1 MLVDW
6 TREQPV
12 ATGGKEKIPSWLN
25 QYRSKVQP
33 LYANA
38 GLFYWMQG
46 AGESYPAPTFSRSII
61 PLKLRPSQFET
72 SADIAEDVENASFR
86 VLSSGGLGFEG
97 IHTNGKTRYYTR
109 NNTVKPTQIF
119 EVVEKITSV
128 GTATGSTSSSQ
139 LVDKVNGAIKRATD
153 KDFLTLNKASETAY
167 EYGKYRLDQLMTQTP
182 PRISKTRYEQIKRA
196 LDVVG
201 GMISEKEEKAIAKE
215 RSEAEAK
222 KKTEKIAQRR
232 ADNAKRRF
240 WPNGIDPTLEF
251 SENYTQVIVYLRKE
265 LKPFADWAPH
275 LEGAVHFP
283 DVAYVGLKS
292 CCLWFEFRTLSHG
305 KYSWEDPGLLSKFNG
320 SAQRRFLFGTFAR
333 YTSEIILIDRVVHQ
347 AAPKENTYF
356 NPEFGMDPAKLSKLW
371 SYTEPSRLKAWAE
384 TTFAENIGGT
394 TRFLKTIEEMPN
406 AFIWVGSTRKGTFK
420 ETLQLKFYERGFRS
434 D

>member
-1 MLVDW
+1 MDW

-25 QYRSKVQP
+25 QYRSKVEP

-46 AGESYPAPTFSRSII
+46 AGESYPAPTFSTSII

-72 SADIAEDVENASFR
+72 SADIAEDVENESFR
-86 VLSSGGLGFEG
+86 VSSSGGLGFEG
-97 IHTNGKTRYYTR
+97 IHTNGKTQYRYYTR
-109 NNTVKPTQIF
+109 KTIDKPTKIF

-128 GTATGSTSSSQ
+128 GTATGSTTASQ
-139 LVDKVNGAIKRATD
+139 LVKTVNSVIKSATD
-153 KDFLTLNKASETAY
+153 KDFLTLNQADQTAY
-167 EYGKYRLDQLMTQTP
+167 EYGMYRLDQLSAQTP
-182 PRISKTRYEQIKRA
+182 PRVTKARYDQIKRA
-196 LDVVG
+196 LNPVG
-201 GMISEKEEKAIAKE
+201 VRISAKEEKAIAKE
-215 RSEAEAK
+215 RSEAEET

-232 ADNAKRRF
+232 ADNAKRRV

-251 SENYTQVIVYLRKE
+251 SENYTQVIVHLRKE

-292 CCLWFEFRTLSHG
+292 CCLWFEFDTLSHG

-356 NPEFGMDPAKLSKLW
+356 NPEFGMDRAKLSKLW

-384 TTFAENIGGT
+384 TTSAENIRGT
-394 TRFLKTIEEMPN
+394 TDFLKTIEEMPN
-406 AFIWVGSTRKGTFK
+406 TFIWVGSTRKGTFK